1 MSEKVKLA
9 ILQRVC
15 TNYRIPL
22 FSSLNVHEDI
32 ESLLFIGEDL
42 PNSKVRN
49 SRNLAKV
56 EHKKLKTRFVKFG
69 RRMFPWHVGLIG
81 ELRKYKPEVILCEGE
96 SHFLGYLQAIWYK
109 LLFNRK
115 VALIHWC
122 FISLP
127 GEEDRIDSFAFK
139 IKKFFRRYFDAFL
152 LYSSFSK
159 KRLVAM
165 GEAPE
170 KAFVATN
177 VGDIRKFIEM
187 SDSLSLTKE
196 EAKDRL
202 NISGRFNV
210 IYVGT
215 LDQNKRPE
223 LLVELAKICPSNK
236 FNFVLLGDGPM
247 KEELREQ
254 VASLGLRNVLIAGRV
269 IDELALYYRSSDVLL
284 IPGRGGIV
292 ISEAMAFG
300 IPVVVSKADG
310 TEYDLVKNKITGIH
324 LDNDDLISFK
334 KAIDFLADNK
344 EVSDEMGKESRK
356 MVETEFTTEKMV
368 EHMIAATRYARTN
381 RKNNN

>member
-1 MSEKVKLA
+1 M
-9 ILQRVC
+9 
-15 TNYRIPL
+15 
-22 FSSLNVHEDI
+22 FLNLPRNQLVHQKH
-32 ESLLFIGEDL
+32 LL
-42 PNSKVRN
+42 
-49 SRNLAKV
+49 
-56 EHKKLKTRFVKFG
+56 H
-69 RRMFPWHVGLIG
+69 
-81 ELRKYKPEVILCEGE
+81 
-96 SHFLGYLQAIWYK
+96 
-109 LLFNRK
+109 
-115 VALIHWC
+115 
-122 FISLP
+122 
-127 GEEDRIDSFAFK
+127 
-139 IKKFFRRYFDAFL
+139 
-152 LYSSFSK
+152 
-159 KRLVAM
+159 
-165 GEAPE
+165 
-170 KAFVATN
+170 
-177 VGDIRKFIEM
+177 
-187 SDSLSLTKE
+187 SLTKE